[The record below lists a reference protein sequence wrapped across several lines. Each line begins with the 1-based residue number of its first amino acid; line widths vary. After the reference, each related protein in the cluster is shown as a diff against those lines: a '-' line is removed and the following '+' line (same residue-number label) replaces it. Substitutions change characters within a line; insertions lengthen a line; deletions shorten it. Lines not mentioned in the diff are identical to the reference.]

1 MNASPKKMGSAAHV
15 ADPIFF
21 CFFNPQ
27 ATRPQKFLFL
37 QKIPRMKKI
46 CIFCGS
52 SMGFNPIYKEK
63 AAELG
68 HVLADY
74 GCELLYGG
82 GSVGLMKIIADVM
95 MKRHRKV
102 TGTITQHLL
111 DMRVGHP
118 EIDELI
124 VVETMAERKKILEDM
139 ADGFIAL
146 PGGIGTMDEFFEAY
160 VLSQLRVFDKPV
172 ALYNVNGYYD
182 GVVSFI
188 NHVAEEGFMRKEHA
202 ENLIVSDDPKVLLE
216 KMEHFQPADV
226 KKWVVE
232 IKEQVRG

>member
-1 MNASPKKMGSAAHV
+1 
-15 ADPIFF
+15 
-21 CFFNPQ
+21 
-27 ATRPQKFLFL
+27 
-37 QKIPRMKKI
+37 MKKI

-52 SMGFNPIYKEK
+52 SMGFDPIYKEK

-68 HVLADY
+68 RILADH

-95 MKRHRKV
+95 MARHCMV

-118 EIDELI
+118 EIDNLI
-124 VVETMAERKKILEDM
+124 VVQTMSERKKILEDM
-139 ADGFIAL
+139 ADGFIAM
-146 PGGIGTMDEFFEAY
+146 PGGIGTMDEFFEVY

-172 ALYNVNGYYD
+172 ALFNVNGYYD
-182 GVVSFI
+182 GLVSFI
-188 NHVAEEGFMRKEHA
+188 NHMAEEGFMRKEHA
-202 ENLIVSDDPKVLLE
+202 NNLIVSSDPEDLLE
-216 KMEHFQPADV
+216 KMAQFQPADV

-232 IKEQVRG
+232 IKEQVGGER

>member
-1 MNASPKKMGSAAHV
+1 
-15 ADPIFF
+15 
-21 CFFNPQ
+21 
-27 ATRPQKFLFL
+27 
-37 QKIPRMKKI
+37 MKKI

-52 SMGFNPIYKEK
+52 RMGFDPMYKEK
-63 AAELG
+63 AIELG
-68 HVLADY
+68 QALADN
-74 GCELLYGG
+74 GCELLFGG
-82 GSVGLMKIIADVM
+82 GSVGLMKVVADVM
-95 MKRHRKV
+95 MERHCKV

-172 ALYNVNGYYD
+172 ALFNVNGYYD
-182 GVVSFI
+182 GIVAFI
-188 NHVAEEGFMRKEHA
+188 KHIADEGFMRREHA
-202 ENLIVSDDPKVLLE
+202 ENLIVSDDPKDLLA
-216 KMEHFQPADV
+216 KMEQFEPADV
-226 KKWVVE
+226 TKWVVE
-232 IKEQVRG
+232 IKEQVKK

>member
-1 MNASPKKMGSAAHV
+1 
-15 ADPIFF
+15 
-21 CFFNPQ
+21 
-27 ATRPQKFLFL
+27 
-37 QKIPRMKKI
+37 MKKI

-52 SMGFNPIYKEK
+52 SMGFDPIYKEK

-68 HVLADY
+68 QVLADN

-82 GSVGLMKIIADVM
+82 GSVGLMKIVADVM

-172 ALYNVNGYYD
+172 ALFNVNGYYD
-182 GVVSFI
+182 GIVSFI

-216 KMEHFQPADV
+216 KMEQFQPADV
-226 KKWVVE
+226 TKWVVE
-232 IKEQVRG
+232 IKEQVKN

>member
-1 MNASPKKMGSAAHV
+1 
-15 ADPIFF
+15 
-21 CFFNPQ
+21 
-27 ATRPQKFLFL
+27 
-37 QKIPRMKKI
+37 MKKI

-52 SMGFNPIYKEK
+52 SMGFDPIYKEK

-68 HVLADY
+68 LVLADH

-82 GSVGLMKIIADVM
+82 GSVGLMKIVADVM
-95 MKRHRKV
+95 MERHCKV

-182 GVVSFI
+182 GLVDFI
-188 NHVAEEGFMRKEHA
+188 GHMAKEGFMRKEHA
-202 ENLIVSDDPKVLLE
+202 ENLIVSNDAKDLLA
-216 KMEHFQPADV
+216 KMEQFQPADV
-226 KKWVVE
+226 TKWVVE
-232 IKEQVRG
+232 IKEQVK

>member
-1 MNASPKKMGSAAHV
+1 
-15 ADPIFF
+15 
-21 CFFNPQ
+21 
-27 ATRPQKFLFL
+27 
-37 QKIPRMKKI
+37 MKKI

-52 SMGFNPIYKEK
+52 SMGFDPIYKEK

-68 HVLADY
+68 QVLADN

-82 GSVGLMKIIADVM
+82 GSVGLMKIVADVM

-102 TGTITQHLL
+102 IGTITQHLL

-172 ALYNVNGYYD
+172 ALFNVNGYYD
-182 GVVSFI
+182 GLVSFI

-202 ENLIVSDDPKVLLE
+202 NNLIVSSDPRELLE
-216 KMEHFQPADV
+216 KMEQFQPADV
-226 KKWVVE
+226 TKWVVE
-232 IKEQVRG
+232 IKEQVKS

>member
-1 MNASPKKMGSAAHV
+1 M
-15 ADPIFF
+15 
-21 CFFNPQ
+21 
-27 ATRPQKFLFL
+27 R
-37 QKIPRMKKI
+37 KI

-52 SMGFNPIYKEK
+52 SMGFDPVYKEK
-63 AAELG
+63 AKELG
-68 HVLADY
+68 EVLADN

-95 MKRHRKV
+95 MQRHCKV

-139 ADGFIAL
+139 ADGFIAM

-172 ALYNVNGYYD
+172 ALFNVNGYYD
-182 GVVSFI
+182 GLVQFI
-188 NHVAEEGFMRKEHA
+188 QHIADEGFMRKEHA
-202 ENLIVSDDPKVLLE
+202 ANLIVSDNPKELLE
-216 KMEHFQPADV
+216 MMGRFEPADV

-232 IKEQVRG
+232 IKKQVNN

>member
-1 MNASPKKMGSAAHV
+1 
-15 ADPIFF
+15 
-21 CFFNPQ
+21 
-27 ATRPQKFLFL
+27 
-37 QKIPRMKKI
+37 MKKI

-52 SMGFNPIYKEK
+52 SMGFDPIFKEK

-68 HVLADY
+68 HVLADN

-82 GSVGLMKIIADVM
+82 GSVGLMKIVADVM
-95 MKRHRKV
+95 MARHCKV

-182 GVVSFI
+182 GLIDFI
-188 NHVAEEGFMRKEHA
+188 QHMANEGFMRKEHA
-202 ENLIVSDDPKVLLE
+202 ENLIISNDANELLE
-216 KMEHFQPADV
+216 KMRQFKPADV
-226 KKWVVE
+226 TKWVVQ
-232 IKEQVRG
+232 IKEQLK

>member
-1 MNASPKKMGSAAHV
+1 
-15 ADPIFF
+15 
-21 CFFNPQ
+21 
-27 ATRPQKFLFL
+27 
-37 QKIPRMKKI
+37 MKKI

-52 SMGFNPIYKEK
+52 SMGFDPIYKEK

-68 HVLADY
+68 RVLADH

-82 GSVGLMKIIADVM
+82 GSVGLMKIVADVM
-95 MKRHRKV
+95 LERHCKV
-102 TGTITQHLL
+102 IGTITQHLL

-182 GVVSFI
+182 GLVDFI
-188 NHVAEEGFMRKEHA
+188 GHMAKEGFMRKEHA
-202 ENLIVSDDPKVLLE
+202 ENLIVSNDAKDLLA
-216 KMEHFQPADV
+216 KMEQFQPADV
-226 KKWVVE
+226 TKWVVE
-232 IKEQVRG
+232 IKEQVK

>member
-1 MNASPKKMGSAAHV
+1 
-15 ADPIFF
+15 
-21 CFFNPQ
+21 
-27 ATRPQKFLFL
+27 
-37 QKIPRMKKI
+37 MKKI

-52 SMGFNPIYKEK
+52 SMGFNPIFKEK

-68 HVLADY
+68 HVLADH

-95 MKRHRKV
+95 MERGCKV

-118 EIDELI
+118 EISELI

-172 ALYNVNGYYD
+172 ALFNVNGYYD
-182 GVVSFI
+182 GLVSFI
-188 NHVAEEGFMRKEHA
+188 NHIAEEGFMRKEHA
-202 ENLIVSDDPKVLLE
+202 ENLIVSSDPKEMLE
-216 KMEHFQPADV
+216 MMERFEPADV

-232 IKEQVRG
+232 IKEQVGGLRQEVFGPERA

>member
-1 MNASPKKMGSAAHV
+1 
-15 ADPIFF
+15 
-21 CFFNPQ
+21 
-27 ATRPQKFLFL
+27 
-37 QKIPRMKKI
+37 
-46 CIFCGS
+46 
-52 SMGFNPIYKEK
+52 MGFDPIYKEK

-68 HVLADY
+68 QVLADN

-95 MKRHRKV
+95 MERHCKV

-139 ADGFIAL
+139 ADGFIAM
-146 PGGIGTMDEFFEAY
+146 PGGIGTMDEFFETY

-172 ALYNVNGYYD
+172 ALFNVNGYYD
-182 GVVSFI
+182 GIVEFI
-188 NHVAEEGFMRKEHA
+188 KHIADEGFMRREHA
-202 ENLIVSDDPKVLLE
+202 ENLIVSDDPNDLLA
-216 KMEHFQPADV
+216 KMEQFQPTDV

-232 IKEQVRG
+232 IKEQVKR

>member
-1 MNASPKKMGSAAHV
+1 
-15 ADPIFF
+15 
-21 CFFNPQ
+21 
-27 ATRPQKFLFL
+27 
-37 QKIPRMKKI
+37 MKKI

-52 SMGFNPIYKEK
+52 SMGFDPIYKEK
-63 AAELG
+63 AVELG
-68 HVLADY
+68 RVLADN

-82 GSVGLMKIIADVM
+82 GSVGLMKIVADVM
-95 MKRHRKV
+95 MERHCKV

-182 GVVSFI
+182 GIVEFI
-188 NHVAEEGFMRKEHA
+188 QHIAKEGFMRKEHA
-202 ENLIVSDDPKVLLE
+202 DNLIVSSDPKELLE
-216 KMEHFQPADV
+216 KMAHFEPADV
-226 KKWVVE
+226 TKWVVE
-232 IKEQVRG
+232 IKEQVKS